1 MQRILKYGFVSAFAI
16 ALGIFGVFAFYLNW
30 AHTGGPNDLEVEVII
45 ERGSSAHQIGREL
58 KKAGVITSPFMF
70 FSYLRVFTRASGKLQ
85 SGDYLIPPHTTPER
99 IIYMLEHGLQRE
111 FRFTIPEGSTL
122 KDIVDII
129 ARTGLASHEALETA
143 IKNPLLTEEFK
154 IPAEVKGG
162 IEGYLFPDTYIF
174 QAGTLPMTIFRH
186 MHDQLL
192 KNITPEMY
200 GRMAELG
207 MTLNEVLTMA
217 SLVEKETGNKAE
229 RPLIAG
235 VFFNRLRKGIKLQ
248 TDPSVVYG
256 VKRTKGKRIAK
267 KDLGHKHEYNTY
279 IHAGLP
285 PGPIAAPGL
294 AAIKAVLWPTP
305 SKYLFFVAKGNG
317 THEFCVNYGCHTAAI
332 RQYLKKPKEV
342 PVQTEEPIYI
352 ENRGR

>member
-1 MQRILKYGFVSAFAI
+1 MQRIVKYGFVSVFAI
-16 ALGIFGVFAFYLNW
+16 ALGIFGVSAFYLNW

-45 ERGSSAHQIGREL
+45 ERGSSSHQIGREL
-58 KKAGVITSPFMF
+58 RKVGVINSPFMF
-70 FSYLRVFTRASGKLQ
+70 FSYLRIFTRASSKLQ

-111 FRFTIPEGSTL
+111 FKFTIPEGSTL
-122 KDIVDII
+122 KDIIDII
-129 ARTGLASHEALETA
+129 ARTGLASHEALEAA
-143 IKNPLLTEEFK
+143 IANPLLTEEFK
-154 IPAEVKGG
+154 IPAEVRGG

-186 MHDQLL
+186 MHEELL
-192 KNITPEMY
+192 KNITPEMVQ
-200 GRMAELG
+200 RMGELH

-235 VFFNRLRKGIKLQ
+235 VFFNRLRKGMKLQ

-256 VKRTKGKRIAK
+256 VKRPKGKKIAK

-279 IHAGLP
+279 IHTGLP

-305 SKYLFFVAKGNG
+305 SKYIFFVAKGNG
-317 THEFCVNYGCHTAAI
+317 THEFCVNYGCHVGAI
-332 RQYLKKPKEV
+332 QQYLKKPKET
-342 PVQTEEPIYI
+342 PAQAEEPIYI

>member
-1 MQRILKYGFVSAFAI
+1 MQRVIKYGFV
-16 ALGIFGVFAFYLNW
+16 GVFAAALVLFGTYAFYFNW
-30 AHTGGPNDLEVEVII
+30 AHTGGPNDLEVEIII
-45 ERGSSAHQIGREL
+45 ERGSSAHQIARDL

-70 FSYLRVFTRASGKLQ
+70 FSYLRMFTRAGAKLQ
-85 SGDYLIPPHTTPER
+85 AGDYLIPPHTTPGR
-99 IIYMLEHGLQRE
+99 IIFMLEHGLQRE
-111 FRFTIPEGSTL
+111 FKFTIPEGSTL

-129 ARTGLASHEALETA
+129 AKTGLATHEVLESA
-143 IKNPLLTEEFK
+143 IMNPLLAEEFQV
-154 IPAEVKGG
+154 PAEVKGG

-174 QAGTLPMTIFRH
+174 QAGTLPMTIFKH
-186 MHDQLL
+186 MHDELL
-192 KNITPEMY
+192 KHITPDMY
-200 GRMAELG
+200 ERMDKMD

-217 SLVEKETGNKAE
+217 SLIEKETGNTAE

-235 VFFNRLRKGIKLQ
+235 VFFNRMRRGMKLQ

-256 VKRTKGKRIAK
+256 VKRPKGKKIAK

-285 PGPIAAPGL
+285 PGPIASPGL

-317 THEFCVNYGCHTAAI
+317 THEFCVNYGCHTGAI
-332 RQYLKKPKEV
+332 QRYLKKPREL
-342 PVQTEEPIYI
+342 PIEEPMLI